1 MIPDRVYT
9 GAAKICSQK
18 ADGLDKVA
26 RDTHEECPVPR
37 PDAKMMGNR
46 DLPVHRCEFNQGST
60 CVAKEQTKAN
70 GALLLGL

>member
-9 GAAKICSQK
+9 GTAKICSQK
-18 ADGLDKVA
+18 ADGFDKVA

-37 PDAKMMGNR
+37 PDAKMIGNR
-46 DLPVHRCEFNQGST
+46 DLPLHRCKYNQRHR
-60 CVAKEQTKAN
+60 CVAKDQTKDN